1 MVENQEDQVLD
12 NMETSEMLEEP
23 SESDITNVLL
33 NINSTM
39 LTMGKL
45 LKRLHEQQ
53 DKLHTLAE
61 SAKKSQIGQ
70 SSTV

>member
-1 MVENQEDQVLD
+1 MENQEDQVVD
-12 NMETSEMLEEP
+12 DMETSEMLEEP
-23 SESDITNVLL
+23 LENITTVLL

-39 LTMGKL
+39 PTMGKS

-53 DKLHTLAE
+53 DKLHTSAE

>member
-12 NMETSEMLEEP
+12 DMETSEMLEEP
-23 SESDITNVLL
+23 SENDITNALL

-39 LTMGKL
+39 LTMGVS

-53 DKLHTLAE
+53 DKLHTSAE
-61 SAKKSQIGQ
+61 SAKKAKLASH
-70 SSTV
+70 